1 MVPKIRSLVTEN
13 MTAGA
18 APALRLECKLTDV
31 SIKMRSPLLLLLIIV
46 LFVMSLII
54 ANRVFFYVLYVL
66 VLALLGAYFWT
77 RMNAE
82 HVTLGRELRTDWAQV
97 GDKMRERFALA
108 NDSRLPLL
116 WAEIED
122 HSDLPGY
129 QASRVET
136 AASKT
141 RVKWDATA
149 ICQRRGLF
157 TIGPV
162 ILRTG
167 DPFGLFIAR
176 RDYTATRSF
185 LVYPSIVDLPGIR
198 LPKGQIAGTARTALR
213 TQEVTTNASSIRY
226 YLPGDALNR
235 IHWLSTARMDDLMV
249 KEFDLEPSGNLWII
263 MDMDAAVQAGD
274 VDESTVEYAVK
285 LASSLAYKTLA
296 ENKSVGLITYGKYPA
311 IIQPDKGLRQLR
323 RILQVL
329 AMAQAADDYP
339 LTRVLDE
346 ALPNVG
352 RGMTVAVIT
361 PSADTRWMTSLLA
374 MVRYGLAPAA
384 ILLDAASFGGQSNTA
399 ALLGQLANLGIT
411 AYVIT
416 KGQEFSTIT
425 ALKPQEGPTVRVLS
439 TGRVI
444 LAEPQQSKASPAVV
458 SS

>member
-1 MVPKIRSLVTEN
+1 
-13 MTAGA
+13 
-18 APALRLECKLTDV
+18 LTDV
-31 SIKMRSPLLLLLIIV
+31 SIKMRNPLLLLLIIA
-46 LFVMSLII
+46 LFVASLII
-54 ANRVFFYVLYVL
+54 ANRVFFYVFYVL
-66 VLALLGAYFWT
+66 FLALLGAYFWT

-141 RVKWDATA
+141 RVKWDATT

-157 TIGPV
+157 TLGPWT
-162 ILRTG
+162 LRTG

-198 LPKGQIAGTARTALR
+198 LPKGQISGTARTSLR
-213 TQEVTTNASSIRY
+213 TQEITTNASSIRY

-249 KEFDLEPSGNLWII
+249 KEFDLEPSGNLWIV
-263 MDMDAAVQAGD
+263 MDMDTAVQAGEG
-274 VDESTVEYAVK
+274 DESTVEYTVK

-311 IIQPDKGLRQLR
+311 TIQPGKGLQQLR
-323 RILQVL
+323 HILQAL
-329 AMAQAADDYP
+329 AMAQAADGYP
-339 LTRVLDE
+339 LDKVLDE

-361 PSADTRWMTSLLA
+361 PSADPKWMTSLLT

-384 ILLDAASFGGQSNTA
+384 ILLDAASFGGKASTG

-411 AYVIT
+411 AYVIM
-416 KGQEFSTIT
+416 KGQEFATIT
-425 ALKPQEGPTVRVLS
+425 AIRPQEGPTVRVLS

-444 LAEPQQSKASPAVV
+444 LVEPQQSKASPAGVTATGVV
-458 SS
+458 SF